1 MILAAGISRGLRMQD
16 TEYMTLGMW
25 VDFIIEWNEMNKEAE
40 KMAID
45 AKTGKKVTNR
55 KATQAE
61 FDSF

>member
-25 VDFIIEWNEMNKEAE
+25 VDYIIEWNEMNKEAE

-45 AKTGKKVTNR
+45 AKTGKKITNR
-55 KATQAE
+55 RAKQAD